1 MIKEGPQGAGLDAC
15 KTLVRGSQACMQNL
29 RTAINTL
36 QTEDTAQQTHRLTA
50 ISGTRA
56 LAAVDGGG
64 RNSNRGR
71 GRGRDR
77 DNGGRDR
84 GGRNRNRNQHGR
96 GGGRGRGGS
105 RDHDGTVWSDDG
117 TTILNNGGYSQDTWS
132 RFSDRDRRVVLQA
145 RERANSRLMSE
156 RDIAELN
163 SLHEQNRDRQQND
176 KPAPTPAPAPSSGNV
191 GIGVRRGRR

>member
-1 MIKEGPQGAGLDAC
+1 MFLI
-15 KTLVRGSQACMQNL
+15 SL
-29 RTAINTL
+29 RMR
-36 QTEDTAQQTHRLTA
+36 HKRLLLNRA
-50 ISGTRA
+50 SAPLPSLPTRR
-56 LAAVDGGG
+56 GGG

-84 GGRNRNRNQHGR
+84 RKRNRNQHGR

-105 RDHDGTVWSDDG
+105 RDHNGTVWSDDG

-132 RFSDRDRRVVLQA
+132 RFSDRDRGVVLQA

-156 RDIAELN
+156 CDIAELIVTAN
-163 SLHEQNRDRQQND
+163 KMKSLHQHQLQHPPLAMLVVEFDVAVADMR
-176 KPAPTPAPAPSSGNV
+176 PTIRFVLLVPFPLV
-191 GIGVRRGRR
+191 FVF